1 MGELL
6 DFTKKNLIPPY
17 EDLTFE
23 VLRVTP
29 QLELTSKNCQYII
42 SPNKCPEPI
51 TINI

>member
-29 QLELTSKNCQYII
+29 QIELISKNCQHDL

-51 TINI
+51 ALRI